1 MYDLKRGH
9 LNSRISLEEFEKV
22 FTYHVELIFLG
33 FLKTDYDSQWKFE
46 QLLYCQYYVTC
57 RLLFWVRWV
66 QACT

>member
-33 FLKTDYDSQWKFE
+33 FLKTDYDSHWKFE
-46 QLLYCQYYVTC
+46 QLL
-57 RLLFWVRWV
+57 
-66 QACT
+66 